1 VTTRRLT
8 VLVAAECATSMKG
21 LLLRIRRLF
30 SAVLVG
36 AGLSIAVATPAQADH
51 VLQIVTIDGEDTCR
65 LGGTILGSGVHVQ
78 GRLVQRK
85 IEDGVTTSYRC
96 QFRGV
101 SKYVSTDGDLGD
113 GSDLPRNGL
122 HRTVA
127 CWLMPGDDEAQSV
140 GRLRVTPSGN
150 ATVDCR

>member
-1 VTTRRLT
+1 
-8 VLVAAECATSMKG
+8 M
-21 LLLRIRRLF
+21 RIRRLF

-36 AGLSIAVATPAQADH
+36 AGLSVALATPAQADH
-51 VLQIVTIDGEDTCR
+51 VLQIVTIEGEDTCK
-65 LGGTILGSGVHVQ
+65 LGGTILGSGVDVY

-85 IEDGVTTSYRC
+85 VDDGVTTSYRC

-101 SKYVSTDGDLGD
+101 SQYVSADGGVGD

-122 HRTVA
+122 RLTVA
-127 CWLMPGDDEAQSV
+127 CWLMPDSEEESSFGS
-140 GRLRVTPSGN
+140 LRVTPSGN